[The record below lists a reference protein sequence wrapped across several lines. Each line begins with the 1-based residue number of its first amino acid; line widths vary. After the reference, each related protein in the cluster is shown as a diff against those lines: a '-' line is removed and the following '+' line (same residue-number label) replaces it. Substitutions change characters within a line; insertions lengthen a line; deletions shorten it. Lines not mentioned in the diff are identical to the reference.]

1 MTVFVLKFL
10 YFSAIVL
17 AVVSVFLQIRAFQKK
32 NYEKAYV
39 LGLIEPICLFT
50 AIVLYSFF
58 K

>member
-1 MTVFVLKFL
+1 MFVLKFL